1 MDNQVVLV
9 EEHLEVFQT
18 LEQVEV
24 EILQQLLYLK
34 EIMEEIRELV
44 VVAPFMIVLEEE
56 VLEV

>member
-1 MDNQVVLV
+1 MDNQEVLV
-9 EEHLEVFQT
+9 EEHLEVIQN

-24 EILQQLLYLK
+24 EILPQLLYLK